1 MRIIQSE
8 RFTQELNTIS
18 DFIAEDSLARAQEFQ
33 EQLKAK
39 IEAMADS
46 PLMYRKSNSFNDDNI
61 RDLIFKGYVIPYLIN
76 NDEILILGIYKAN
89 KWEVQ

>member
-18 DFIAEDSLARAQEFQ
+18 DFIAEDSLVRAQEFQ

-39 IEAMADS
+39 IEAMADN

-61 RDLIFKGYVIPYLIN
+61 RDLIFKGYVIPYLIS

-89 KWEVQ
+89 NWEAQ